1 MPTAHVLGLL
11 RGEAPNRKMQ
21 LPWSLVV
28 FRILS
33 TGIYDWRYG
42 TKPRDPTVSERGVF
56 LDEVIP
62 DLMATLAPLK

>member
-1 MPTAHVLGLL
+1 MPAAHALGLL

-42 TKPRDPTVSERGVF
+42 TKPRDPAVSVF
-56 LDEVIP
+56 MDEVIP